1 MVRPVTYTV
10 TPFEIRPGSSATT
23 KTALFF
29 SNPNL
34 FALDWSMVVRIK
46 DRDGIALRDDRIGN
60 ADAPYDHSDP
70 RFQNWYF
77 PIPPGESWTVVRF
90 ETSFAKADV
99 QEFKV
104 ARSSSA
110 VVEVPGVWVSKHAC
124 VDNSGARIGCQIVV
138 EAPRGVPAFTRLH
151 LVVAIHGRDGPPQ
164 LLRALQWRPELIGA
178 ETPWLKLGPGQ
189 KLSLEFQDNYPSP
202 AAAWEYEVYARAYQF
217 ARSN

>member
-1 MVRPVTYTV
+1 VTYTV
-10 TPFEIRPGSSATT
+10 TPFDIRPGSSATT

-46 DRDGIALRDDRIGN
+46 RDGIALRDDRIGN

-110 VVEVPGVWVSKHAC
+110 VAEVPGVWVTKHTC
-124 VDNSGARIGCQIVV
+124 VDDAGTGIECQIVV
-138 EAPRGVPAFTRLH
+138 GAMRDVPEFTRLH
-151 LVVAIHGRDGPPQ
+151 LVIAVHAKNGPPQ

-178 ETPWLKLGPGQ
+178 ATPWLKLDSGQ
-189 KLSLEFQDNYPSP
+189 KLSLGVHDNYPSP
-202 AAAWEYEVYARAYQF
+202 AMAWEYEIYARAYQF